1 MTAPEAEA
9 MATIDRAQ
17 STTRVAADVDELTGS
32 NYTLVPDA
40 IRRYAYTDVYRN
52 TLDYFAA
59 QFEALGFEISYDPVG
74 TFVARNRPVG
84 EPVFGIGSHCD
95 SNRNGGPYDGTLGVV
110 VALEICRLNAE
121 HGTDL
126 PLQVISFLEEEGS
139 AFAQMLLGSRIM
151 VQRVEEA
158 DLRERFVST
167 DDGRTFWE
175 HAKDAGYKPERW
187 RESGHVLDDLT
198 GWDRDA
204 HRAGPGASGHQRPT
218 RDRERHRRI
227 HPRRYH
233 RDRPLGPRRR
243 DAHGLP
249 QRRRGGRCS
258 LCSRARATGARGRR
272 WNGRDGR

>member
-1 MTAPEAEA
+1 

-110 VALEICRLNAE
+110 VALEICRLNGGARNRSAAP
-121 HGTDL
+121 GDL
-126 PLQVISFLEEEGS
+126 
-139 AFAQMLLGSRIM
+139 
-151 VQRVEEA
+151 
-158 DLRERFVST
+158 VS
-167 DDGRTFWE
+167 
-175 HAKDAGYKPERW
+175 
-187 RESGHVLDDLT
+187 
-198 GWDRDA
+198 
-204 HRAGPGASGHQRPT
+204 
-218 RDRERHRRI
+218 
-227 HPRRYH
+227 
-233 RDRPLGPRRR
+233 
-243 DAHGLP
+243 
-249 QRRRGGRCS
+249 RGGGIS
-258 LCSRARATGARGRR
+258 VRADAAREPHHGAAR
-272 WNGRDGR
+272 